1 MSDKQAR
8 LHAVSEW
15 LMEFSVLWAVFP
27 LLDQLLE
34 DRPIRVGLLVASY
47 AISMVAGIC
56 GILLRREES
65 R

>member
-27 LLDQLLE
+27 LLDELLA
-34 DRPIRVGLLVASY
+34 DRPMRLGLIAIGVGIA
-47 AISMVAGIC
+47 AIAATG
-56 GILLRREES
+56 GILLRKGEPK
-65 R
+65 